1 MHDECR
7 KGVGNKI
14 QLPQEV
20 MIVAG
25 LVICYLFYELNLES
39 PKYIKKGFVI
49 RANILEKGIK
59 GG

>member
-1 MHDECR
+1 LHNDCR

-25 LVICYLFYELNLES
+25 LVLFVYELNLES

-49 RANILEKGIK
+49 RAHILGKRIK